1 MTRVALSHGHCV
13 LEDVERRREAI
24 SPRPQESTGES
35 RPVSTASRTLR
46 SLARSLSAKTPLRPH
61 SRTAALATR
70 RLICSAPLV
79 RDSQRQQESRGR
91 ECCSA
96 QCEILTSRNAF
107 RAEKQT
113 MGFASRARLLLLLV
127 ACLHAT
133 APSPATAHPADGA
146 AEKDGGAG
154 SLPKTRLSMQGAVEV
169 GQCLVAAA
177 DAGCGA
183 FACLENTTC
192 DGPGLQALCAEL
204 VRHAD
209 MYDVQGKSFI
219 KEALK
224 CMAQGLR
231 GRFNCNQRKCSALSE
246 LSLQL
251 QRECYHRHEL
261 CAAARPNA
269 EAMALSV
276 PPPTALPKGPY
287 LELLRAL
294 FSCDNATSAAVRR
307 ALSAR
312 LGKAHASALAQMLGG
327 SAPRRQ
333 HPGKPAPGEAS
344 EGGREGAKEGGK
356 EGSRDGGRE
365 GGKEGGKDGGRRGA
379 SGAHHPKSGK
389 SSQ

>member
-1 MTRVALSHGHCV
+1 
-13 LEDVERRREAI
+13 
-24 SPRPQESTGES
+24 
-35 RPVSTASRTLR
+35 
-46 SLARSLSAKTPLRPH
+46 
-61 SRTAALATR
+61 
-70 RLICSAPLV
+70 
-79 RDSQRQQESRGR
+79 
-91 ECCSA
+91 
-96 QCEILTSRNAF
+96 
-107 RAEKQT
+107 

-333 HPGKPAPGEAS
+333 HPGKPAPGECHVTRSRAPPR
-344 EGGREGAKEGGK
+344 GR
-356 EGSRDGGRE
+356 
-365 GGKEGGKDGGRRGA
+365 GRRTEA
-379 SGAHHPKSGK
+379 DPTELPLSPSR
-389 SSQ
+389 